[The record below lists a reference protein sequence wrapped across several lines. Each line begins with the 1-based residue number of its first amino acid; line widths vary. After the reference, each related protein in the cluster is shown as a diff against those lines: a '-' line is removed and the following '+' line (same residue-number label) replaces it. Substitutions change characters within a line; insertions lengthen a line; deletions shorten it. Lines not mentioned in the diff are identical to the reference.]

1 MNKDDKRK
9 RLSSDFWGGVEV
21 LDSERCAEI
30 AVGRQQSD
38 FRKLKCVELDAR
50 LPDWMITQNQ
60 KHHDRA
66 NWGDEFDPY
75 LTMAG
80 QVAELIDRV

>member
-9 RLSSDFWGGVEV
+9 RLSGDFWNGIEV
-21 LDSERCAEI
+21 LDRERCAEI
-30 AVGRQQSD
+30 AVSNQLIE
-38 FRKLKCVELDAR
+38 FRETKRMELDKR
-50 LPDWMITQNQ
+50 LPDWMIAQKQ

-66 NWGDEFDPY
+66 NWGNEFDPY
-75 LTMAG
+75 LAMAG